1 MEFLFGLGIG
11 IICGVYKDKI
21 VDLSKKI
28 IEKIKNK
35 KQEENEK

>member
-11 IICGVYKDKI
+11 IIFGMYRDKI
-21 VDLSKKI
+21 VDLGKKI

-35 KQEENEK
+35 KQENEK

>member
-21 VDLSKKI
+21 VDLGKKI

-35 KQEENEK
+35 KQENEK

>member
-1 MEFLFGLGIG
+1 MEFLMGLVIG

-28 IEKIKNK
+28 VEKIKNK
-35 KQEENEK
+35 KQENEK